1 MENKEGNMET
11 INYISHTHNP
21 KVVGSNPAP
30 ATKKSSNQKVA

>member
-21 KVVGSNPAP
+21 KVVGSNPAH
-30 ATKKSSNQKVA
+30 ATTKKRLNR